1 MMRTLLVRGL
11 IAGLI
16 AGIAAAV
23 FAYLVGEPPVDAAI
37 ALEEAAAAHESHG
50 AVASDSQEMV
60 SRDVQST
67 IGLLVATSAIGIALG
82 GLFSLAF
89 AFVYGRLGGA
99 SPRSYAAL
107 LGAGAFVAV
116 SLVPFLKYPG
126 NPPAVGQLG
135 TIVDRTELHFAF
147 LGISVIAAGL
157 AVYGARILA
166 EKTGGWTAAVI
177 SGAGYLAVMAAVGA
191 LMPVVDEVPAEFP
204 ATVLWDFRVASLG
217 TLLVLWGVLGV
228 AFGALAQPVLRR
240 SERRVAEPVG
250 I

>member
-1 MMRTLLVRGL
+1 MRTLLVRGL

-37 ALEEAAAAHESHG
+37 ALEEAAAAHEH
-50 AVASDSQEMV
+50 SDPAAADEEEMV

-89 AFVYGRLGGA
+89 GFFYGRLGGA
-99 SPRSYAAL
+99 SVRAYSAL
-107 LGAGAFVAV
+107 LGAGAFGAV

-135 TIVDRTELHFAF
+135 TIVDRTQDHFAF
-147 LGISVIAAGL
+147 LGISVITAGL

-166 EKTGGWTAAVI
+166 EKAAGWTAALI
-177 SGAGYLAVMAAVGA
+177 AGAGYLVVMAAVGA
-191 LMPVVDEVPAEFP
+191 LMPVVDEVPEDFP

-228 AFGALAQPVLRR
+228 AFGALARPVLSR
-240 SERRVAEPVG
+240 SERQAAVETVG
-250 I
+250 V